1 MSLESASRPVRRV
14 RSSSQPVFVEM
25 AKVERTETRWLWP
38 GKIPL
43 GKLTLLAG
51 DPELGKSFLTV
62 DMAARI
68 TRGLPWPDG
77 TESISG
83 SVIFMNAEDELEDTV
98 CPRLEKAG
106 ADLEKC
112 SALAAARSE
121 EDGLVHPLSLGHDLA
136 VLREALQAK
145 PDCRLVVIDP
155 ISAYLGPIDGNSNTE
170 VRGLLFPLAQ
180 LAAEHQVAVVAVTH
194 LNKSGMGQA
203 IYRAIGSLAFVA
215 AARSAWVVVRDPHDA
230 NRQLFLNAKSNLAS
244 KFPGLA
250 YRFKAESK
258 LAIATIDW
266 ETNPIEQS
274 VDEVLRMA
282 KGFNTAA
289 QEYRDGEHY
298 ASTWL
303 RERLSNG
310 PLTRDD
316 VFARWARPF
325 GMSDPQ
331 VYRAAQRLGVA
342 KVKTGLSNTWMWAL
356 PEHTDALMAQVGA
369 EKERQQEERGK
380 ERSQI

>member
-1 MSLESASRPVRRV
+1 MSFEGASRPVRRM
-14 RSSSQPVFVEM
+14 RSSGQPVVVEM

-106 ADLEKC
+106 ANLEKC
-112 SALAAARSE
+112 SALAVARSE
-121 EDGLVHPLSLGHDLA
+121 EDGLMHPFSLARDLA

-155 ISAYLGPIDGNSNTE
+155 ISAYLGHVDGNSNTE
-170 VRGLLFPLAQ
+170 VRELLFPLAQ
-180 LAAEHQVAVVAVTH
+180 LAVEHQVAIVAVTH
-194 LNKSGMGQA
+194 LNKRETGHA
-203 IYRAIGSLAFVA
+203 IYRAMGSLAFVA
-215 AARSAWVVVRDPHDA
+215 AARSAWVVVRDPNDA

-266 ETNPIEQS
+266 ETTPIEQS
-274 VDEVLRMA
+274 LDEVLRMNA
-282 KGFNTAA
+282 GFNAAA
-289 QEYRDGEHY
+289 QEYRDGERY
-298 ASTWL
+298 ADTWL
-303 RERLSNG
+303 RELLSNG
-310 PLTRDD
+310 PLKRGD
-316 VFARWARPF
+316 VFARWTRPF
-325 GMSDPQ
+325 GMSDQQ

-342 KVKTGLSNTWMWAL
+342 KVKTDFSDGWMWAL

-369 EKERQQEERGK
+369 EKERQQEERAK
-380 ERSQI
+380 ERMEI